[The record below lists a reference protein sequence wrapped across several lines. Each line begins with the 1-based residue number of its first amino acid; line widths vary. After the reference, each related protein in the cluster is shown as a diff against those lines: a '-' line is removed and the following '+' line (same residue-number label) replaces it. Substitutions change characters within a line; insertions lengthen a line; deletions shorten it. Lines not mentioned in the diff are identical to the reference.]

1 MFLLLSVY
9 IPVCS
14 ANICLANKKLLP
26 CCFGSERLPACPPLC
41 MSASPSLSYSL
52 QGFNANN
59 PQVPLEAHR
68 QVHGQLPCKVQQ
80 RLRPCWRGSVL
91 APSRWCQGSMA
102 RHPQPTLCTPC
113 PALSHG
119 CVPLVAQTPGLQL
132 GRSWMVLPSFPRLGS
147 DPGDVLPSLWIRSMQ
162 KGCERLLTSPG
173 D

>member
-1 MFLLLSVY
+1 MFLLPSVY

-26 CCFGSERLPACPPLC
+26 CCFGSEHLPACPPLC

-68 QVHGQLPCKVQQ
+68 QVHRRLPCKVQQ

-91 APSRWCQGSMA
+91 APSRCCRGQRGTAPPAHAVHPLPGALARLHAPGSTHSWTAVRSVLDGPAIISPA
-102 RHPQPTLCTPC
+102 RIRPRRCASQPV
-113 PALSHG
+113 G
-119 CVPLVAQTPGLQL
+119 
-132 GRSWMVLPSFPRLGS
+132 
-147 DPGDVLPSLWIRSMQ
+147 
-162 KGCERLLTSPG
+162 
-173 D
+173 